1 MENLYSI
8 IPPGLMRNENDS
20 SSNMGEDINSMPIG
34 MAYVPMQ
41 VWRDIYE
48 QDKGMMRGT
57 IFSELDMPFKGA
69 KR

>member
-1 MENLYSI
+1 MENFYSI
-8 IPPGLMRNENDS
+8 IPPGLMRNEQMTDEN
-20 SSNMGEDINSMPIG
+20 INSMPIG

-48 QDKGMMRGT
+48 KDKGMMRGT